1 MVLSFILSR
10 MRRVLQA
17 RRAAKE
23 LARFSDRELADI
35 GLLRRHRDEATA
47 SAFDLK
53 LS

>member
-10 MRRVLQA
+10 MRRVLEA

-35 GLLRRHRDEATA
+35 GLVRRHREGAPA
-47 SAFDLK
+47 STFDLK